1 MFRLLFARRAD
12 WAAFTIACVLSLT
25 LMSLGRGQQERAV
38 WFIQHT
44 LLAPANAV
52 VGWVDAGV
60 GVYWEN
66 EKLKKRLAQIQME
79 ADRMRF
85 DRVENARLRRLLDLS
100 QENPSDLTA
109 ARVTA
114 RSLDRLGGSLTID
127 KGEKDGVLPDRAV
140 ITPEG
145 LVGRVERATAHEARV
160 LTLLHRDC
168 EVAVRVGKG
177 RVDGVLEWEFGD
189 RPTLSLLYVS
199 AREDVKKGD
208 WVMTSGLGG
217 IFPEGVRVGTVARVG
232 VAENGLMKEVSVKPA
247 VDFRSLE
254 DVMVYLPA
262 GSGRGPRMPGL
273 EATAPDSAAAPSA
286 PRPSGPTTVA
296 TPGHG
301 TPGASPGKATP
312 PGGSQASAPPDSAPQ
327 EEAR

>member
-1 MFRLLFARRAD
+1 MFRLLFAKRSD

-44 LLAPANAV
+44 VLAPANAV
-52 VGWVDAGV
+52 MGWVDAGV

-66 EKLKKRLAQIQME
+66 QKLKKRLAQIQME
-79 ADRMRF
+79 ADRMRG

-127 KGEKDGVLPDRAV
+127 KGLKDGVLPDRAV
-140 ITPEG
+140 ITPDG

-160 LTLLHRDC
+160 LTLLHHDC
-168 EVAVRVGKG
+168 EVAVRVGKN

-232 VAENGLMKEVSVKPA
+232 IAEGGLMKEVSVKPS

-254 DVMVYLPA
+254 DVMVYLPGGA
-262 GSGRGPRMPGL
+262 GRGPRMPGL
-273 EATAPDSAAAPSA
+273 EATAPDSASAPAEKAGAPAAGTAQAAAPAKPSA
-286 PRPSGPTTVA
+286 
-296 TPGHG
+296 
-301 TPGASPGKATP
+301 ASST
-312 PGGSQASAPPDSAPQ
+312 QASAPPDSAR
-327 EEAR
+327 EAVTR

>member
-1 MFRLLFARRAD
+1 MFRLLFARRGD
-12 WAAFTIACVLSLT
+12 WAAFTIACVVSLT
-25 LMSLGRGQQERAV
+25 LMTLGRAQQERAV

-44 LLAPANAV
+44 VLAPVNAV

-66 EKLKKRLAQIQME
+66 QKLKKRLAQIQIE
-79 ADRMRF
+79 ADEMRA
-85 DRVENARLRRLLDLS
+85 DRVENARLRRLLAIS

-127 KGEKDGVLPDRAV
+127 KGEKDGVLPNRAV

-168 EVAVRVGKG
+168 AVAVRVGRS
-177 RVDGVLEWEFGD
+177 RVDGVLQWEFGE
-189 RPTLSLLYVS
+189 RPVLSLLYVS
-199 AREDVKKGD
+199 SQEDVKPGD
-208 WVMTSGLGG
+208 WVLTSGLGG

-232 VAENGLMKEVSVKPA
+232 IAENGLMKEVSVKPA

-254 DVMVYLPA
+254 EVLVFMPA
-262 GSGRGPRMPGL
+262 GAGRGPRMPSL
-273 EATAPDSAAAPSA
+273 EATAPDSGADTHPPAAAATAGRAGAREEKKAEPA
-286 PRPSGPTTVA
+286 EPFLGQQRASGDSTQSGVA
-296 TPGHG
+296 
-301 TPGASPGKATP
+301 
-312 PGGSQASAPPDSAPQ
+312 Q
-327 EEAR
+327 

>member
-12 WAAFTIACVLSLT
+12 WAAFTIACLLSLT
-25 LMSLGRGQQERAV
+25 LMSLGRGQQERAA

-44 LLAPANAV
+44 VLAPVNAV

-60 GVYWEN
+60 GLYWEN
-66 EKLKKRLAQIQME
+66 QKLKKRLAQIQME
-79 ADRMRF
+79 ADAMRT

-127 KGEKDGVLPDRAV
+127 KGSKDGVLPERAV

-145 LVGRVERATAHEARV
+145 LVGRVERCTAHEARV
-160 LTLLHRDC
+160 LTLLHHDC
-168 EVAVRVGKG
+168 AVAVRVGRS
-177 RVDGVLEWEFGD
+177 RVDGVLQWEFGD
-189 RPTLSLLYVS
+189 RPTLNLLYVS

-217 IFPEGVRVGTVARVG
+217 IFPEGVRVGTVAKVG
-232 VAENGLMKEVSVKPA
+232 IAESGLTKEISVKPA

-254 DVMVYLPA
+254 EVMVYMPE
-262 GSGRGPRMPGL
+262 GSGRGPRMPAL
-273 EATAPDSAAAPSA
+273 EAVAPDSVPAPA
-286 PRPSGPTTVA
+286 PPQQNA
-296 TPGHG
+296 
-301 TPGASPGKATP
+301 ASPVLKPSPEKAKTV
-312 PGGSQASAPPDSAPQ
+312 PGTQASAPGDSAN
-327 EEAR
+327 EEVR

>member
-1 MFRLLFARRAD
+1 MFRLLFARRPD

-44 LLAPANAV
+44 LLAPANGV

-66 EKLKKRLAQIQME
+66 QKLKKRLAQIQME

-109 ARVTA
+109 AHVTA

-127 KGEKDGVLPDRAV
+127 KGEKDGVLRDRAV

-168 EVAVRVGKG
+168 QVAVRVGKD

-217 IFPEGVRVGTVARVG
+217 IFPEGVRVGTVTRVG
-232 VAENGLMKEVSVKPA
+232 VAESGLMKELSVKPA

-262 GSGRGPRMPGL
+262 GAGRGPRMPGL
-273 EATAPDSAAAPSA
+273 EATAPDSVAPPVAPKTSGPAAPALTSA
-286 PRPSGPTTVA
+286 PS
-296 TPGHG
+296 
-301 TPGASPGKATP
+301 
-312 PGGSQASAPPDSAPQ
+312 DSAHQ
-327 EEAR
+327 AVTR

>member
-12 WAAFTIACVLSLT
+12 WAAFTIACLLSLT
-25 LMSLGRGQQERAV
+25 LMSLGRGQQERAA

-44 LLAPANAV
+44 VLGPVNAV

-66 EKLKKRLAQIQME
+66 QKLKKRLAQVQIE
-79 ADRMRF
+79 ADEMRT
-85 DRVENARLRRLLDLS
+85 DRIENARLRRLLSLS

-127 KGEKDGVLPDRAV
+127 KGEKEGVLPNRAV

-168 EVAVRVGKG
+168 AVAVRVGRS
-177 RVDGVLEWEFGD
+177 RVDGVLQWEFGE
-189 RPTLSLLYVS
+189 RPILSLLYVS
-199 AREDVKKGD
+199 SQEDVKKGD
-208 WVMTSGLGG
+208 WVLTSGLGG
-217 IFPEGVRVGTVARVG
+217 IFPEGVRVGTVTRVG
-232 VAENGLMKEVSVKPA
+232 IAENGLMKEVQVKPA
-247 VDFRSLE
+247 VNFRSLE
-254 DVMVYLPA
+254 EVLVYMPA
-262 GSGRGPRMPGL
+262 GSGRGPRMPSL
-273 EATAPDSAAAPSA
+273 EATAPDSIPRESAHGPVPPGATA
-286 PRPSGPTTVA
+286 PR
-296 TPGHG
+296 
-301 TPGASPGKATP
+301 
-312 PGGSQASAPPDSAPQ
+312 DSARVEVTP
-327 EEAR
+327 

>member
-1 MFRLLFARRAD
+1 MFRLLFARRSD

-44 LLAPANAV
+44 ILAPVNAV

-66 EKLKKRLAQIQME
+66 QKLKKRLAQIQVE
-79 ADRMRF
+79 ADAMAT

-127 KGEKDGVLPDRAV
+127 KGSKDGVLPERAV

-145 LVGRVERATAHEARV
+145 LVGRVERCTAHEARV
-160 LTLLHRDC
+160 LTLLHHDC
-168 EVAVRVGKG
+168 AVAVRVGRS
-177 RVDGVLEWEFGD
+177 RVDGVLQWDFGD
-189 RPTLSLLYVS
+189 RPTLNLLYVS

-232 VAENGLMKEVSVKPA
+232 IAESGLTKEISVKPA

-254 DVMVYLPA
+254 DVMVYMPE
-262 GSGRGPRMPGL
+262 GSGHGPRMPAL
-273 EATAPDSAAAPSA
+273 EATAPDSVPAP
-286 PRPSGPTTVA
+286 A
-296 TPGHG
+296 TPQANAVN
-301 TPGASPGKATP
+301 PASKPAGPPAGTP
-312 PGGSQASAPPDSAPQ
+312 PGTQASAPGDSAN
-327 EEAR
+327 EEVR